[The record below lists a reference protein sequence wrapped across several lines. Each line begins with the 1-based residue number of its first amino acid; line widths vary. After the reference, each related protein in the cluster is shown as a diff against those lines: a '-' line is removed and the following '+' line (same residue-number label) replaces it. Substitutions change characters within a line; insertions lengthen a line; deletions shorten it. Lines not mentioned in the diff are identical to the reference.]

1 MFKPSATIHRDPKG
15 KVKVLV
21 CSEDFQ
27 ACINAYKECTESG
40 DIVLIRKGHFD
51 KSKKVESKEQI
62 AAKAKAREEAT
73 KARDKVELIAAEKEE
88 KAASETAKKA
98 KAKVDALK
106 PKPKAAK

>member
-27 ACINAYKECTESG
+27 KCIDAYKECTESG
-40 DIVLIRKGHFD
+40 DVVLIRKGHFD

-62 AAKAKAREEAT
+62 AAKAKARTE
-73 KARDKVELIAAEKEE
+73 AEKKRAKDALIEAE
-88 KAASETAKKA
+88 AAAAATAETAKQA
-98 KAKVDALK
+98 LAALDALK
-106 PKPKAAK
+106 PKKAAK